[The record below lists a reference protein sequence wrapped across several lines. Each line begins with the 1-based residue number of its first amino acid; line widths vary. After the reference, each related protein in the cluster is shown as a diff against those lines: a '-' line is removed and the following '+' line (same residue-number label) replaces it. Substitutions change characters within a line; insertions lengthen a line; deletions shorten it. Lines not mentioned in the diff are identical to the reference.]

1 MDIASSQDLF
11 SGQDTCGSLL
21 QQLQV
26 IWNEVGE
33 NEEERNKMLFQL
45 EQECLDVYRRKVEQA
60 SNSRVLLLKSLANS
74 RAELVRLLSALGEK
88 TYTGSPDKS
97 SGTIRG
103 QLAAITPVLEQLYKQ
118 KRDRILEFTD
128 VLFQIQV
135 INGEITGSLAHGE
148 KIGMP
153 IVEEN
158 DLSLKK
164 LEEFHLQ
171 LQELQREKCERMN
184 KVLDFVKSVQ
194 DLCAILGKDFLGTI
208 TEVHPSLNL
217 SIDVQSKSI
226 SNETLNKVFKLVET
240 LKEDKRV
247 RLQKLQGLAAKLID
261 LWDLMDAP
269 MEERTLFSH
278 VTCSISSV
286 VDDVIAPGALA
297 LDKIEQAEVEV
308 ERLDQMKASRM
319 KEIAMKKKAEL
330 EEIYAHVHI
339 EVDSAAEEKR
349 ILTLI
354 DTGNIEP
361 SELFSEMDNRILR
374 ANEEA
379 LIRKEIL
386 ERVETWMSACE
397 EEIWL
402 EDYNRDENR
411 YNSSRGAHLNLK
423 RAEKARK
430 LVNKIPCLVDTLVK
444 KVQTWEE
451 ARGMPFSY
459 DGVSLLAMLDEYTVL
474 SHNRVEEKRRIKDK
488 KSFHEQSVSEQE
500 ALFGSKPST
509 GKPLSTKKVLA
520 PRTNGSASNNTPAR
534 RLSMSH
540 HNGSNNG
547 ARSVSMN
554 C

>member
-444 KVQTWEE
+444 KVQAWEE

-520 PRTNGSASNNTPAR
+520 PRANGSASNNTPAR

>member
-1 MDIASSQDLF
+1 MDITSSQDLF

-520 PRTNGSASNNTPAR
+520 PRANGSASNNTPAR